1 MIGGLVAMT
10 LDRSILRQLGTGRR
24 TVVVTGTNGK
34 STTTRMTAAALRTLG
49 GVATNAEGANMD
61 AGLVAAL
68 AADRGAALAVLEV
81 DEMHVPHVADA
92 VEPAVV
98 ILLNLSRDQLDRV
111 GEINVIERR
120 LRAGL
125 AAHPNAVVVANC
137 DDVLMTS
144 AAYDHT
150 NVVWVAAGGSWAADS
165 VSCPRS
171 GEVIVREQGHW
182 YSTGADFKRP
192 SPQWWFDD
200 ETLYGPDGLALPMR
214 LALPGAVNR
223 GNATQAVAAAV
234 ALGAD
239 PAAAVA
245 AVSGVDEVA
254 GRYRTIQV
262 GAHTVRMLLAKNPAG
277 WQEALSMVNKDAAG
291 VVIAVNGQV
300 PDGEDLSWLWDVR
313 FEEFEQ
319 HFQGLQWSPRV
330 NAAPT
335 SPCDWA
341 TPTCNTPWCTTRWP
355 PSRPARPDLSRS
367 SPTTPLSCNCNVDW
381 PAMADSTVR
390 IGLVLPDVMGTYG
403 DGGNAAVLRQ
413 RLRLRGIAAEI
424 VEITLADAVPDS
436 LDLYTLGGAEDYA
449 QRLATKHLI
458 RHPGLQRAAA
468 RGAPVLAICAAIQV
482 LGHWYETSAGERV
495 DGVGLLD
502 LTTSPQP
509 ARTIGELVTSPL
521 LAGLTSPLTGFE
533 NHRGGTVLGD
543 AAAPLGAVKKGAG
556 NRAGDRIDGAVQ
568 GSVFATYMH
577 GPCLARNPEFAD
589 LLLGKVVGELAPL
602 DLPEVDL
609 LRRERLRA

>member
-10 LDRSILRQLGTGRR
+10 LDRSILRQLGTDRR

-49 GVATNAEGANMD
+49 EVATNAEGANMD

-68 AADRGAALAVLEV
+68 AADRAAGLAVLEV
-81 DEMHVPHVADA
+81 DEMHVPHVSDA
-92 VEPAVV
+92 VDPAVV

-150 NVVWVAAGGSWAADS
+150 NVVWVSAGGSWAADS

-182 YSTGADFKRP
+182 YSTGAEFKRP

-200 ETLYGPDGLALPMR
+200 DTLYGPDGLTLPMR

-223 GNATQAVAAAV
+223 GNAAQSVAAAV

-239 PAAAVA
+239 PVAAVS

-262 GAHTVRMLLAKNPAG
+262 GSHTVRMLLAKNPAG

-313 FEEFEQ
+313 FEHLAGE
-319 HFQGLQWSPRV
+319 PR
-330 NAAPT
+330 
-335 SPCDWA
+335 
-341 TPTCNTPWCTTRWP
+341 
-355 PSRPARPDLSRS
+355 
-367 SPTTPLSCNCNVDW
+367 
-381 PAMADSTVR
+381 
-390 IGLVLPDVMGTYG
+390 
-403 DGGNAAVLRQ
+403 
-413 RLRLRGIAAEI
+413 E
-424 VEITLADAVPDS
+424 
-436 LDLYTLGGAEDYA
+436 
-449 QRLATKHLI
+449 
-458 RHPGLQRAAA
+458 A
-468 RGAPVLAICAAIQV
+468 RGESGEQQHRENTAVVA
-482 LGHWYETSAGERV
+482 AGER
-495 DGVGLLD
+495 GTD
-502 LTTSPQP
+502 LAVRLGYADVQHT
-509 ARTIGELVTSPL
+509 LVHDTM
-521 LAGLTSPLTGFE
+521 
-533 NHRGGTVLGD
+533 
-543 AAAPLGAVKKGAG
+543 AAIASCPP
-556 NRAGDRIDGAVQ
+556 
-568 GSVFATYMH
+568 
-577 GPCLARNPEFAD
+577 GPVEVVANYTAFLQLQRRLARH
-589 LLLGKVVGELAPL
+589 G
-602 DLPEVDL
+602 
-609 LRRERLRA
+609 